1 MEARDAEAELRGNR
15 ELVKF
20 GYYILNTYVLEL
32 DGESPE
38 LYVRWLEQF
47 DAAEELGFDSLWVT
61 MINGGLHQDDFS
73 CPKSHR
79 TQFNSSLIASWL
91 PKID

>member
-1 MEARDAEAELRGNR
+1 M
-15 ELVKF
+15 KF
-20 GYYILNTYVLEL
+20 GYYILNTYVPEL
-32 DGESPE
+32 VGESPE
-38 LYVRWLEQF
+38 PYVRWLEQF

-79 TQFNSSLIASWL
+79 TQFNSSLIESWGSNTEQTQAQNGFQ
-91 PKID
+91 PI